1 MMRWVAMSGGAM
13 PRRDLVVGA
22 AFAAALALG
31 VASAAAQVASPPA
44 ARGAAPNPVAAAEAR
59 ERPADGR
66 LERVEVLAPRHEGNP
81 VGSSDAASQGTIRA
95 DRLESRPLLRPGELL
110 EFVPGVVVTQHSGE
124 GKANQF
130 FLRGFN
136 LDHGTDFATF
146 VDGLPVNMPSHG
158 HGQGYSD
165 LGFLIPE
172 LVERIDYRKGPY
184 AARHGNFSAAG
195 SAHIQYRS
203 AFAQPFAGFTL
214 GERGYQRMVAG
225 GSSAVAPDI
234 TLLGVLEAQ
243 ASDGPWTV
251 PENLRRLNA
260 VLMLSGGT
268 RAQGWRASL
277 MRHEARWNATDQIP
291 QRLVEAGSFQGRP
304 FGRFDSLDPTDGGR
318 TERTS
323 LAGEWHRVS
332 EAGATRVAAYLI
344 DYRLDLYSNFTYALE
359 RPDQGDQFA
368 QRDARAVIG
377 LSASHAVDHRIGGL
391 AARSEVGLQLRQDRI
406 RVGLFDSVA
415 RQITATTREDRVRDM
430 LLGVYAQSVLA
441 LAPGLRAVAGLRAD
455 RAEFRVTPLGGPLN
469 AGNGGAIADH
479 QLSPKLS
486 LIAGPWARTELFIHA
501 GRGFHSNDA
510 RGATA
515 SVDPRSGE
523 PVARVPALVAARGME
538 LGLRTEAIRGLQS
551 SLALWRLDVDS
562 ELIYVGDAGA
572 TEPSRASRR
581 HGIEWSNRYL
591 PLPWLL
597 LDADL
602 AWTRAR
608 FRDEDPAGRDL
619 PNAVGKVASLG
630 VTVRDHGPWSA
641 SVHLRYRGTAPLI
654 EDGSVRAPASLT
666 TSLRLRRKLAPGTE
680 LLLDVFNVFD
690 RKVDDIA
697 YFYASR
703 LPGEAVALADRHFHP
718 AQPRSLRLTLR
729 AGF

>member
-1 MMRWVAMSGGAM
+1 MKRWVAKPSGAMSGRAVIVGA
-13 PRRDLVVGA
+13 PLAAALVVGTA
-22 AFAAALALG
+22 P
-31 VASAAAQVASPPA
+31 VAAQ
-44 ARGAAPNPVAAAEAR
+44 GAATGPVAAAEAR

-66 LERVEVLAPRHEGNP
+66 LERVEVLAPRPEGNP
-81 VGSSDAASQGTIRA
+81 VGSSDAASQGTIRG

-124 GKANQF
+124 GKANQY

-146 VDGLPVNMPSHG
+146 VEGLPANMPSHG

-184 AARHGNFSAAG
+184 AARHGNFAAAG
-195 SAHIQYRS
+195 SAHIQYRG
-203 AFAQPFAGFTL
+203 AFARPLAALTL

-225 GSSAVAPDI
+225 GSTAVAPDI

-243 ASDGPWTV
+243 SNDGPWTV

-268 RAQGWRASL
+268 RAQGWRGSL

-291 QRLVEAGSFQGRP
+291 QRLLEAGSFQGRP
-304 FGRFDSLDPTDGGR
+304 FRRFDSLDPTDGGR

-323 LAGEWHRVS
+323 LAGEWHRLDS
-332 EAGATRVAAYLI
+332 AGATRIAAHLI
-344 DYRLDLYSNFTYALE
+344 DYRFDLYSNFSYALE
-359 RPDQGDQFA
+359 RPAQGDQFA
-368 QRDARAVIG
+368 QRDARTVIG
-377 LSASHAVDHRIGGL
+377 LSASHAIDHTVGGL

-469 AGNGGAIADH
+469 AANGGAVADH
-479 QLSPKLS
+479 QLSPRLS
-486 LIAGPWARTELFIHA
+486 LIAGPWARTELFLNA

-515 SVDPRSGE
+515 SVDPHTGD
-523 PVARVPALVAARGME
+523 PVSRVPALVAARGME

-581 HGIEWSNRYL
+581 HGVEWSNRYL

-608 FRDEDPAGRDL
+608 FRDDDPAGAHL
-619 PNAVGKVASLG
+619 PNAVGKVASFA

-654 EDGSVRAPASLT
+654 EDGSVRAPPSLT
-666 TSLRLRRKLAPGTE
+666 TSLRLRRALGPRSE
-680 LLLDVFNVFD
+680 LLLDVFNLFD
-690 RKVDDIA
+690 RKVDDIS

-703 LPGEAVALADRHFHP
+703 LPGEPGPVADRHFHP
-718 AQPRSLRLTLR
+718 AQPRSFRLTLR